1 MTPHQSGNRKYH
13 STETL
18 NLLVGDTILENMN
31 NTFLTALILLGL
43 SKALDSIS
51 HSILLEKL
59 AHVDTSPGAL
69 KWFKSYLTGR
79 SQRVRIGSTVT
90 SQLLITHG
98 VPQGAILSPLLFCI
112 YLNDLPSSPL
122 SWQLESYVDDSK
134 VLLPFK
140 VKDLAKQ
147 NLEEDLNC
155 VAKWCCHNQLLIN
168 PKKTKF
174 LLIGTHQMLQKLPP
188 DISLSFSW
196 ESLLHQFQ
204 QPKIWDYSSTLI

>member
-31 NTFLTALILLGL
+31 NKFLTALILLGL
-43 SKALDSIS
+43 SKALDSIR

-59 AHVDTSPGAL
+59 AHVGTSPGAL

-134 VLLPFK
+134 VQLPFK
-140 VKDLAKQ
+140 VKDLALAKQ
-147 NLEEDLNC
+147 NLEEDL
-155 VAKWCCHNQLLIN
+155 
-168 PKKTKF
+168 
-174 LLIGTHQMLQKLPP
+174 
-188 DISLSFSW
+188 
-196 ESLLHQFQ
+196 
-204 QPKIWDYSSTLI
+204 